1 MTKQALVVGLGRFGM
16 SLARSLADR
25 GVEVLAVDANSKR
38 VEDAAEVV
46 AEAAVFDATD
56 EDELRRAQP
65 NARDLCICAI
75 GDESHEASILC
86 TALLRQL
93 GAPRIVARAN
103 STLHGR
109 ILKMV
114 GAHEVVNPLEDFG
127 ERFAD
132 KFVYHRLKGELTLG
146 NDLVVAEVEASQDLV
161 GKTLA
166 DLRLPA
172 RLGVTVVATRSE
184 GGAGVRLPTGD
195 QTIQDK
201 DVLVVVARRE
211 ALAKLAGE

>member
-25 GVEVLAVDANSKR
+25 GVEVLAVDADAKR

-56 EDELRRAQP
+56 EDELSRAQP
-65 NARDLCICAI
+65 SARDLCICAI

-103 STLHGR
+103 SKLHGR

-132 KFVYHRLKGELTLG
+132 KFVYHRLKGELVLG

-184 GGAGVRLPTGD
+184 GVSGVRLPTGE

-211 ALAKLAGE
+211 ALSKLAGE

>member
-16 SLARSLADR
+16 SLARSLAER
-25 GVEVLAVDANSKR
+25 GVEVLAVDADPKR
-38 VEDAAEVV
+38 VEDAADVV

-56 EDELRRAQP
+56 EDELGRAQP
-65 NARDLCICAI
+65 GARDLCVCAI

-86 TALLRQL
+86 TALLRQF
-93 GAPRIVARAN
+93 GARRIVARA
-103 STLHGR
+103 SSKLHGR

-132 KFVYHRLKGELTLG
+132 RFVYERLKGELPLG
-146 NDLVVAEVEASQDLV
+146 NDLVIAEVEAPSDFA

-166 DLRLPA
+166 ELRLPA
-172 RLGVTVVATRSE
+172 RFGVTVVATRCA
-184 GGAGVRLPTGD
+184 GASGVKLPTGE
-195 QTIQDK
+195 QKIQEK
-201 DVLVVVARRE
+201 DTLVVVARRE
-211 ALAKLAGE
+211 ALSKLAGE

>member
-16 SLARSLADR
+16 SLARSLAER
-25 GVEVLAVDANSKR
+25 GVEVLAVDASAKR
-38 VEDAAEVV
+38 VEDASEVV

-56 EDELRRAQP
+56 EDELARAQP
-65 NARDLCICAI
+65 AQRDLCVCAI

-103 STLHGR
+103 SKLHGR
-109 ILKMV
+109 ILRMV

-132 KFVYHRLKGELTLG
+132 GFVYERLRGELALG
-146 NDLVVAEVEASQDLV
+146 DDLVLAEIEARGGFV

-166 DLRLPA
+166 ELKMPTKF
-172 RLGVTVVATRSE
+172 GVTVVATRQAK
-184 GGAGVRLPTGD
+184 GHGIKLPAAELTVEE
-195 QTIQDK
+195 K
-201 DVLVVVARRE
+201 DTLIVVGKRE
-211 ALAKLAGE
+211 ALAKLASE

>member
-25 GVEVLAVDANSKR
+25 GVEVLAVDADPKR

-46 AEAAVFDATD
+46 AESAVFDATD
-56 EDELRRAQP
+56 EDELARAQP
-65 NARDLCICAI
+65 AARDLCVCAI

-86 TALLRQL
+86 TALLRQM
-93 GAPRIVARAN
+93 GAPRIVSRAN
-103 STLHGR
+103 SKLHGR

-132 KFVYHRLKGELTLG
+132 KFVYQRLKGELALG
-146 NDLVVAEVEASQDLV
+146 NDLVVAEVEAARDLV

-166 DLRLPA
+166 ELRLPS
-172 RLGVTVVATRSE
+172 RLGVTVVATRTDGV
-184 GGAGVRLPTGD
+184 GGVKLPTGE
-195 QTIQDK
+195 QTIQDN
-201 DVLVVVARRE
+201 DILIVVAKRE
-211 ALAKLAGE
+211 ALSKLAG

>member
-16 SLARSLADR
+16 SLARSLAAR
-25 GVEVLAVDANSKR
+25 GVEVLAVDASAKR
-38 VEDAAEVV
+38 VEDASDVV

-56 EDELRRAQP
+56 EDELARAQP
-65 NARDLCICAI
+65 SQRDLCVCAI

-93 GAPRIVARAN
+93 GAPRIVARA
-103 STLHGR
+103 SSKLHGR

-132 KFVYHRLKGELTLG
+132 RFVYERLKGELSLG
-146 NDLVVAEVEASQDLV
+146 GDLVVAEVEARPDFV

-166 DLRLPA
+166 ELRLPA
-172 RLGVTVVATRSE
+172 KFGVTVVATRAE
-184 GGAGVRLPTGD
+184 KGTGVKLPSGE
-195 QTIQDK
+195 QTVEEK
-201 DVLVVVARRE
+201 DTLVVVAKRE
-211 ALAKLAGE
+211 ALSKLASE